1 MISSENQTKRNWGG
15 GGVLNEFHP
24 TFYVPQ
30 KTKRI
35 HTPKALHIRF
45 ITAKQ
50 KYYLLKVP
58 FINLTLK
65 ATELYDGIMQI
76 RDV

>member
-1 MISSENQTKRNWGG
+1 MFMISAENQTKRNGDG
-15 GGVLNEFHP
+15 GGVLNEF
-24 TFYVPQ
+24 VPQ

>member
-1 MISSENQTKRNWGG
+1 MSF
-15 GGVLNEFHP
+15 VLPSMSPKKLNAY
-24 TFYVPQ
+24 T
-30 KTKRI
+30 